1 MFSSIKLNS
10 YDLFLSE
17 LRQFFAQ
24 KQFFF
29 NFFFFWG
36 GGVGGGALP
45 HLPAPACAS
54 MTGGV
59 LGKSCP

>member
-1 MFSSIKLNS
+1 MFNSIKLNS

-24 KQFFF
+24 KQIFFIFIFIFFF
-29 NFFFFWG
+29 G
-36 GGVGGGALP
+36 GEGALP
-45 HLPAPACAS
+45 HLPARACAS

>member
-1 MFSSIKLNS
+1 MFNSIKLNS

-29 NFFFFWG
+29 IFIFIIFFG
-36 GGVGGGALP
+36 GEGALP